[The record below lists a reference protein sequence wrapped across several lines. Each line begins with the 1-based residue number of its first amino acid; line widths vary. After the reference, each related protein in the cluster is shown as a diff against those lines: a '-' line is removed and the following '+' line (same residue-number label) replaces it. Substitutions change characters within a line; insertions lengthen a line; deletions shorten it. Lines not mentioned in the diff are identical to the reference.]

1 MNKMDN
7 QVIEILIV
15 DDSENDVELMIRAL
29 KKINLANKLVH
40 LKDGVEGT
48 DFIFCKGKYS
58 TRNFNNQPKVILL
71 DLKMPRMNGLEVLE
85 KIKAHEHTKSIPVV
99 ILTSSKEDP
108 DVRRAYELGV
118 SSYIVKPVDFDN
130 FSRAVAELGFYWL
143 LLNEQPKHN
152 ILDNTVL

>member
-1 MNKMDN
+1 MDDN
-7 QVIEILIV
+7 QAIEILII
-15 DDSENDVELMIRAL
+15 DDNANDVELMKRSL

-40 LKDGVEGT
+40 LIDGVEGT
-48 DFIFCKGKYS
+48 DFIFCKGKYKG
-58 TRNFNNQPKVILL
+58 RNFNNQPKVILL

-85 KIKAHEHTKSIPVV
+85 KIKSNEQTRTIPVV

-108 DVRRAYELGV
+108 DVKRAYELGV

-130 FSRAVAELGFYWL
+130 FSKAVAELGFYWL
-143 LLNEQPKHN
+143 LLNEQPKHT

>member
-1 MNKMDN
+1 MDN
-7 QVIEILIV
+7 NQAIEILII
-15 DDSENDVELMIRAL
+15 DDSTNDVELMIRAL

-40 LKDGVEGT
+40 LMDGVEGT
-48 DFIFCKGKYS
+48 DFIFCKGKYRG
-58 TRNFNNQPKVILL
+58 RNFNNQPRVILL

-85 KIKAHEHTKSIPVV
+85 KIKENEYTKTIPVV

-130 FSRAVAELGFYWL
+130 FSKAVTELGFYWL
-143 LLNEQPKHN
+143 LLNEQPKYN
-152 ILDNTVL
+152 ILDNRIL

>member
-1 MNKMDN
+1 MDD

-15 DDSENDVELMIRAL
+15 DDSQNDVELMIRAL

-40 LKDGVEGT
+40 LKDGVEAT
-48 DFIFCKGKYS
+48 DFIFCKAKYA

-85 KIKAHEHTKSIPVV
+85 KIKTNEHTKSIPVV

-108 DVRRAYELGV
+108 DVRRAYELGA

-130 FSRAVAELGFYWL
+130 FSKAVAELGFYWL

>member
-1 MNKMDN
+1 MDSN
-7 QVIEILIV
+7 QTIEILII
-15 DDSENDVELMIRAL
+15 DDSQNDVELMIRSL

-40 LKDGVEGT
+40 LKDGVEGI
-48 DFIFCKGKYS
+48 DFIFCKGKYAS
-58 TRNFNNQPKVILL
+58 RDFNNQPKVILL

-85 KIKAHEHTKSIPVV
+85 KIKAHEHTKALPVV

-130 FSRAVAELGFYWL
+130 FSKAVAELGFYWL